1 MIHLALAYAF
11 AAGHPVSF
19 DVTVQFEGWISI
31 FGGREGKANVSMIVV
46 ANPVPPKEAGFSV
59 SEVESSI
66 SKIEAEAFGVQLP
79 LNSSNVDQFFPKA
92 VATFDLQ
99 GVVIKNTAPAIKMP
113 AKLPGLDSQ
122 RLPEIS
128 FLPLALPKTEI
139 KEGESYSFSRT
150 YSGQEFKYTVTL
162 MKQNES
168 GSDLTIKLVS
178 TRDGFEDAYGNTLE
192 TVKGAKKK
200 SRSELGGAGSAH
212 FSRALG
218 SFDKVEVETTETT
231 TTEPLTGG
239 KQTVKK
245 LKTTL
250 KIKRQ
255 TP

>member
-1 MIHLALAYAF
+1 MIPIALAYAF
-11 AAGHPVSF
+11 ASGQSVSF
-19 DVTVQFEGWISI
+19 DVNVQFEGWIPI
-31 FGGREGKANVSMIVV
+31 FGGREGKANVSLTVV
-46 ANPVPPKEAGFSV
+46 ANPLSPSHVGLPVCEI
-59 SEVESSI
+59 ESTI
-66 SKIEAEAFGVQLP
+66 SKIDAEAFGVQLP
-79 LNSSNVDQFFPKA
+79 LNSTNVDQFFPKA
-92 VATFDLQ
+92 IATFDLQ
-99 GVVIKNTAPAIKMP
+99 GVVVKNTAPAIKMP

-128 FLPLALPKTEI
+128 FLPLVLPKTDI
-139 KEGESYSFSRT
+139 KEGESYLFSRT

-162 MKQNES
+162 VKQNES
-168 GSDLTIKLVS
+168 GADLTIKLVS

-192 TVKGAKKK
+192 TSKGAKKK
-200 SRSELGGAGSAH
+200 SRSDLDGTGSAH
-212 FSRALG
+212 FSKTLG

-231 TTEPLTGG
+231 TTEPLAGG